1 MDEFY
6 VDNRGYQKLLEEVEK
21 AERKLKN
28 HRKTRGDSYS
38 SSAGDGWH
46 DNFDFEEME
55 RQERLLNGDLQIKQ
69 ERLKKA
75 VIVDKQDNENI
86 VDIGDVL
93 SLTLIFGE
101 DDEETDVYKLSGT
114 EAFNKDENYNIV
126 SINSPLGQAIYLK
139 PIGETVKYNVNGNTF
154 DVKINEKILEE
165 EKQENKVFKKIQK

>member
-1 MDEFY
+1 MNEFY
-6 VDNRGYQKLLEEVEK
+6 VDNKGYQKLVEDVAE

-55 RQERLLNGDLQIKQ
+55 RQERLLSGDLQTKQ

-75 VIVDKQDNENI
+75 VIVDKQDNENV

-93 SLTLIFGE
+93 SLTLIFDE
-101 DDEETDVYKLSGT
+101 NDEETDIYKLSGT
-114 EAFNKDENYNIV
+114 EAFSKDENYNIV

-139 PIGETVKYNVNGNTF
+139 PIGEVVKYKVNGNSF
-154 DVKINEKILEE
+154 DVRINEKVLNE
-165 EKQENKVFKKIQK
+165 EKQETKVLNKVKK

>member
-21 AERKLKN
+21 AERKLKD

-93 SLTLIFGE
+93 SLTLIELFG
-101 DDEETDVYKLSGT
+101 
-114 EAFNKDENYNIV
+114 N
-126 SINSPLGQAIYLK
+126 
-139 PIGETVKYNVNGNTF
+139 
-154 DVKINEKILEE
+154 
-165 EKQENKVFKKIQK
+165 

>member
-1 MDEFY
+1 MNEFY
-6 VDNRGYQKLLEEVEK
+6 VDKKGYQKLLEEVEE
-21 AERKLKN
+21 ADRKLRE

-55 RQERLLNGDLQIKQ
+55 RQERLLSGDLQTKQ
-69 ERLKKA
+69 KRLKNA
-75 VIVDKQDNENI
+75 IIVDKQDNENV

-101 DDEETDVYKLSGT
+101 DDEETDIYKLSGT
-114 EAFNKDENYNIV
+114 EAFSKDEDYNIV

-139 PIGETVKYNVNGNTF
+139 PIGEVVKYKVNGNSF
-154 DVKINEKILEE
+154 DVRINEKVLNE
-165 EKQENKVFKKIQK
+165 EKQETKVLNKVKK

>member
-21 AERKLKN
+21 AERKLKD

-69 ERLKKA
+69 E
-75 VIVDKQDNENI
+75 KQPLYGCFSCLAAI
-86 VDIGDVL
+86 IWSTL
-93 SLTLIFGE
+93 SRSNRYWF
-101 DDEETDVYKLSGT
+101 
-114 EAFNKDENYNIV
+114 
-126 SINSPLGQAIYLK
+126 
-139 PIGETVKYNVNGNTF
+139 PIGELTQIRRPSWEIKANLFFSVLLLISNNF
-154 DVKINEKILEE
+154 
-165 EKQENKVFKKIQK
+165 NK